1 MTEQDHETAGVSP
14 EAKASAVEFLASFK
28 SFKDEI
34 AERMADVTGRV
45 EALDAKAA
53 EMRRP
58 ALATQAAGE
67 LPHQKAFAAY
77 VRRGEEDG
85 LKSLDVEAKGLNT
98 AVQAEGGYLV
108 TPQTAATIDSVLR
121 SAGNL
126 RTIARVVQV
135 EAGAYDVLVDHNEIG
150 AGWNDEVTAVAETT
164 APLIDR
170 ISIQLHELSANPK
183 ASQRLLDDAAFDVE
197 AWLAERIADRFLRA
211 ESAAFVNGDG
221 VDKPKGFLTKPMVA
235 DATWAWGSIGYV
247 ATGTSGG
254 FDPNDPAD
262 ALIDLVYALD
272 ADYRAGASFVM
283 NSRTAG
289 EVRKMKDAQGRFLWV
304 EGLSMD
310 HPARLLGYPVTI
322 VEDMPDI
329 GIDATPIAFG
339 DFGHGYTVAERPDMR
354 VLRDPYSAKPHVMFY
369 ATKRVGGD
377 VTDYAA
383 IKVLKF
389 GTS

>member
-1 MTEQDHETAGVSP
+1 MTEHNHDMAGVSA
-14 EAKASAVEFLASFK
+14 EAKASAAEFLASFK
-28 SFKDEI
+28 SFKDDI
-34 AERMADVTGRV
+34 AQRMNDVTGRV
-45 EALDAKAA
+45 EALDRKAA
-53 EMRRP
+53 DMRRP
-58 ALATQAAGE
+58 ALATQASVE

-85 LKSLDVEAKGLNT
+85 LKSLAVEAKGLNT

-108 TPQTAATIDSVLR
+108 TPQAADAIDSVLR

-126 RTIARVVQV
+126 RSIARVVQV

-150 AGWNDEVTAVAETT
+150 AGWNDETTVAETT

-170 ISIQLHELSANPK
+170 ISIPLHELSANPK
-183 ASQRLLDDAAFDVE
+183 ASQRLLDDAAFDAE
-197 AWLAERIADRFLRA
+197 AWLAERVADRFLRA

-221 VDKPKGFLTKPMVA
+221 INKPKGFLTKPMVD
-235 DATWAWGSIGYV
+235 DASWSWGSIGYV
-247 ATGTSGG
+247 VTGTSGA

-262 ALIDLVYALD
+262 AIIDLAYSLD
-272 ADYRAGASFVM
+272 AEYRAGASFVM

-329 GIDATPIAFG
+329 GVDSFPIAFG
-339 DFGHGYTVAERPDMR
+339 DFSHGYTVAERPDMR

-389 GTS
+389 GTA